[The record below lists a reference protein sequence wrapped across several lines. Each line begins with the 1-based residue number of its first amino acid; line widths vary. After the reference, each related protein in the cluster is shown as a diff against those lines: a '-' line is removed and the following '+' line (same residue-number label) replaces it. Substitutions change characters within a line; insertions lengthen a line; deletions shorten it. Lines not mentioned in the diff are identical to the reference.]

1 MEDKKLLD
9 LLNDMTLEEKLG
21 QLTQVFGQ
29 PYLDDNYEVTGPMSF
44 LAVPSE
50 LVPVAGSILG
60 ASGAKST
67 RKIQDTYLKKSR
79 LKIPLLF
86 MADVIHGYKTIFPI
100 PLAIGATW
108 NMDAAVKTAKVS
120 AVETAVSG
128 IHVTFSPMVDLVRD
142 PRWGRVM
149 ESTGEDKFLNERF
162 AEAFVKGYQGE
173 SYDEPYAIA
182 SCVKHFA
189 AYGAPEGGR
198 DYNTVNMSER
208 QLREDYLSAYQAA
221 IDAGTELVMT
231 SFNVVDGIPS
241 TGNKW
246 LLKDLLRDE
255 MGFDGVVISDWG
267 AVKEM
272 IPHGV
277 AADEKEAAYKALNA
291 TNDIE
296 MMTFTYHRYAKDH
309 IEAGLVDE
317 KLIDESVMRVLK
329 LKNKLGLFENPY
341 RSASQKEEKELI
353 LSESHRQ
360 TALEVAE
367 ESMVLLK
374 NEGVLPLVD
383 KEQTVAVIGP
393 FAEGEDML
401 GSWSWKGEAETA
413 SDLYQSLKAALP
425 EGNVLMAKGSTI
437 SETLEDWL
445 EEAEKVAAKADVI
458 VMALGESAEM
468 SGEAASRTDIT
479 LPQAQVELLK
489 RVAKLNKPIAT
500 VLFNGRP
507 LDLNTVEPY
516 SDAILEAW
524 FPGTEGGEAVSNI
537 LTGKTNPSGKLPMS
551 FPENVGQVPLYY
563 NHFNTGRPAE
573 EREEG
578 RYASRYLDSSNYPK
592 YAFGYGLSYTSFDY
606 SDVTLSSNTLTPEE
620 PIKVSVT
627 LTNSGERAGEEVVQL
642 YIRDLVGEVVRPK
655 KELKGFQKVLLNP
668 GESKKVTFTLSEDM
682 LTYVHSDLSVE
693 ADAGEFEVFVGGS
706 SPAEKSGSFTLEN

>member
-1 MEDKKLLD
+1 MEESKLQD
-9 LLNDMTLEEKLG
+9 LLNEMTLEEKVG

-60 ASGAKST
+60 ASGAEST
-67 RKIQDTYLKKSR
+67 RKIQDVYLEKSR

-100 PLAIGATW
+100 PLGIGASW
-108 NMDAAVKTAKVS
+108 NPDTAVKTAKIS

-149 ESTGEDKFLNERF
+149 ESTGEDKFLNEQF
-162 AEAFVKGYQGE
+162 AEAFVRGYQGD
-173 SYDEPYAIA
+173 SYSDPYAIA

-241 TGNKW
+241 TGNRW

-255 MGFDGVVISDWG
+255 MGFEGVVISDWG

-277 AADEKEAAYKALNA
+277 AADEKEAALKALNA

-309 IEAGLVDE
+309 IDAGHVDE
-317 KLIDESVMRVLK
+317 KLIDESVMRILK

-341 RSASQKEEKELI
+341 RAASQDDEKDLI
-353 LSESHRQ
+353 FSDAHRQ

-374 NEGVLPLVD
+374 NDSVLPLED
-383 KEQTVAVIGP
+383 NGQTVALIGP

-401 GSWSWKGEAETA
+401 GAWSWKGEAETA
-413 SDLYQSLKAALP
+413 SSLHASLKSALTS
-425 EGNVLMAKGSTI
+425 GNVLYAKGSAIT
-437 SETLEDWL
+437 ETTEEWM
-445 EEAEKVAAKADVI
+445 EEAVKAASEADVVI
-458 VMALGESAEM
+458 MALGESAEM
-468 SGEAASRTDIT
+468 SGEAASRSDIT
-479 LPQAQVELLK
+479 LPQSQADLLK
-489 RVAKLNKPIAT
+489 KIAELGKPIAT

-524 FPGTEGGEAVSNI
+524 FPGTEGGEAVANL

-551 FPENVGQVPLYY
+551 FPESVGQIPVYY
-563 NHFNTGRPAE
+563 NHYNTGRPAE

-578 RYASRYLDSSNYPK
+578 RYASRYLDVSNYPK

-606 SDVTLSSNTLTPEE
+606 SKVTLSSDIMTADE
-620 PIKVSVT
+620 PIEVNVT
-627 LTNSGERAGEEVVQL
+627 LTNTGKRAGQEAVQL

-655 KELKGFQKVLLNP
+655 KELKGFRKVQLNP
-668 GESKKVTFTLSEDM
+668 GESKKVSFTLSEDM
-682 LTYVHSDLSVE
+682 LTYVHQDLTKQ
-693 ADAGEFEVFVGGS
+693 ADAGEFDVFVGAS
-706 SPAEKSGSFTLEN
+706 SLAEHSGRFSLKI